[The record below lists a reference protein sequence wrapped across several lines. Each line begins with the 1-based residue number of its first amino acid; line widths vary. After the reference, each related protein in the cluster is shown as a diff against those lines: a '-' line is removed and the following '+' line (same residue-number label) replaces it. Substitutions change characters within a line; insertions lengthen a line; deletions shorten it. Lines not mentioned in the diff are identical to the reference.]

1 MGGCLLRITD
11 GHDSEPLDPMSL
23 SAERKA
29 KIWSVVRVSSG
40 NFLEMYDFMVFGY
53 YATAI
58 GNAFFPSGNPFLS
71 LMLSLMTF
79 GAGFLMRPLGA
90 IVLGAYTDHH
100 GRRAGLILTLTLM
113 SVGIF
118 SIACMP
124 GYATIGL
131 LAPLF
136 VLVGRLLQGFS
147 AGMELGGVSVYLS
160 EIATPGHK
168 GFYVSWQSGSQQVA
182 VMFAA
187 LVGVVLSSI
196 LPPEKMA
203 AWGWRVPLLL
213 GCGIIPFL
221 FRLRRSLQ
229 ETDEFVARKHRPTT
243 SEIFRSLTANWAI
256 VLVGMMMVTMTTV
269 SFYMITAYTPTF
281 GNSVLHLATIDSL
294 VVTLCVGASNLFWL
308 PFMGAL
314 SDRIGRRPLLLAVTI
329 LMLITAYPVM
339 LWLVKEPSF
348 GRLLTV
354 ELWLSFIFGSY
365 NGAMVVSLTEIMP
378 AEVRTSGF
386 ALAYS
391 LATAIFGGFTPA
403 FSTYLIHISG
413 NRAIPG
419 LWLSFAAA
427 CGLVAS
433 LFAKP
438 YNAPVNTK
446 QALAAC

>member
-1 MGGCLLRITD
+1 MIAPED
-11 GHDSEPLDPMSL
+11 QKS
-23 SAERKA
+23 

-58 GNAFFPSGNPFLS
+58 GNTFFPSGNPFVS

-90 IVLGAYTDHH
+90 IVLGAYTDVH
-100 GRRAGLILTLTLM
+100 GRRAGLILTLGLM
-113 SVGIF
+113 SVGII

-131 LAPLF
+131 LAPLL
-136 VLVGRLLQGFS
+136 VLIGRLLQGFS

-160 EIATPGHK
+160 EIATPGRK
-168 GFYVSWQSGSQQVA
+168 GFYVSWQSASQQVA

-187 LVGVVLSSI
+187 LVGVLLHTELPLQKVL
-196 LPPEKMA
+196 E
-203 AWGWRVPLLL
+203 WGWRIPLLL
-213 GCGIIPFL
+213 GCVILPFL

-229 ETDEFVARKHRPTT
+229 ETDEFVARKHRPNI
-243 SEIFRSLTANWAI
+243 SEIFHSLTASWKI
-256 VLVGMMMVTMTTV
+256 VLIGTMMATMTTV

-281 GNSVLHLATIDSL
+281 GNSVLHLANVGSL
-294 VVTLCVGASNLFWL
+294 IVTLCVGASNLFWL
-308 PFMGAL
+308 PVMGSL
-314 SDRIGRRPLLLAVTI
+314 SDKVGRRPLLIVCTI
-329 LMLITAYPVM
+329 LMLVTAYPAM
-339 LWLVKEPSF
+339 LWLVREPSF
-348 GRLLTV
+348 SRLLTL
-354 ELWLSFIFGSY
+354 ELWLSFIYGSY
-365 NGAMVVSLTEIMP
+365 NGAMVVFLTEMMP
-378 AEVRTSGF
+378 VSVRTSGF

-403 FSTYLIHISG
+403 ISTYLIHISG
-413 NRAIPG
+413 NRAVPG

-433 LFAKP
+433 LLARPQHETVENYPPLKELSTLTKP
-438 YNAPVNTK
+438 
-446 QALAAC
+446 

>member
-1 MGGCLLRITD
+1 MIAPED
-11 GHDSEPLDPMSL
+11 QKS
-23 SAERKA
+23 

-58 GNAFFPSGNPFLS
+58 GNTFFPSGNPFVS

-90 IVLGAYTDHH
+90 IVLGAYTDVH
-100 GRRAGLILTLTLM
+100 GRRAGLILTLGLM
-113 SVGIF
+113 SVGII

-131 LAPLF
+131 LAPLL
-136 VLVGRLLQGFS
+136 VLIGRLLQGFS

-160 EIATPGHK
+160 EIATPGRK
-168 GFYVSWQSGSQQVA
+168 GFYVSWQSASQQVA

-187 LVGVVLSSI
+187 LVGVLLHIELPLQKVL
-196 LPPEKMA
+196 E
-203 AWGWRVPLLL
+203 WGWRIPLLL
-213 GCGIIPFL
+213 GCVILPFL

-229 ETDEFVARKHRPTT
+229 ETDEFVARKHRPNI
-243 SEIFRSLTANWAI
+243 SEIFHSLTASWKI
-256 VLVGMMMVTMTTV
+256 VLIGTMMATMTTV

-281 GNSVLHLATIDSL
+281 GNSVLHLANVGSL
-294 VVTLCVGASNLFWL
+294 IVTLCVGASNLFWL
-308 PFMGAL
+308 PVMGSL
-314 SDRIGRRPLLLAVTI
+314 SDKVGRRPLLIVCTI
-329 LMLITAYPVM
+329 LMLVTAYPAM
-339 LWLVKEPSF
+339 LWLVRQPSF
-348 GRLLTV
+348 SRLLTL
-354 ELWLSFIFGSY
+354 ELWLSFIYGSY
-365 NGAMVVSLTEIMP
+365 NGAMVVFLTEMMP
-378 AEVRTSGF
+378 VSVRTSGF

-403 FSTYLIHISG
+403 ISTYLIHISG
-413 NRAIPG
+413 NRAVPG

-433 LFAKP
+433 LLARPQHETVENYPPLKELSTLTKP
-438 YNAPVNTK
+438 
-446 QALAAC
+446 